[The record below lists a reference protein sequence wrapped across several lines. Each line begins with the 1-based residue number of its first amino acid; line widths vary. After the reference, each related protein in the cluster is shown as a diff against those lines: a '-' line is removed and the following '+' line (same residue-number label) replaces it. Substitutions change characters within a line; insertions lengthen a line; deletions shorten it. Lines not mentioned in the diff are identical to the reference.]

1 MMEKLKL
8 SAPPASPHELPR
20 PASPSSSSSSA
31 SPPSCASVEQ
41 HSPLQTSNSAPSNV
55 ITTSHPG
62 KSRHTENVSTS
73 AQPPIILTAVLSNH
87 QVGTTDA
94 PEPVVMETEQEN
106 EADKLR
112 STSAAPTDG
121 SPSLSSPPPLLP
133 APAKTSPCPLP
144 PPTSTAAAPSS
155 SSSSSPLPPH
165 IPVISL
171 GHSKPPLPLPN
182 TPLTALHPIPNL
194 IHGPLGDIR
203 RGQPSVLSMVGPVSS
218 GLSGG
223 PGGPSAVPSG
233 PLLAQQYL
241 PAPPFLTSSYLGPSG
256 GNFGVINNSRLKR
269 RPSSHFE
276 MEINDCPP
284 QKLARRVFTN
294 SRERWRQQN
303 VNGAFSELRKLI
315 PTHPPD
321 KKLSKNEIL
330 RLAVKYINFLVTL
343 LNDQAQDKSR
353 DSGEDDAE
361 DGLDGKRQKSLYQRE
376 TLATSRPAAVTAHRD
391 SADSVIALANSPAT
405 SSCYGDT
412 DSEES
417 FGAKTS
423 VVTHG
428 IMGKVKGQ
436 IRMVAGND
444 ER

>member
-1 MMEKLKL
+1 MMEKLKH
-8 SAPPASPHELPR
+8 SAPPASPPDLLC
-20 PASPSSSSSSA
+20 PASSSSPSSSTSSQ
-31 SPPSCASVEQ
+31 SCASVEP
-41 HSPLQTSNSAPSNV
+41 HSPSASLDPIRSPHLKNKTGLTEHVNTSTPAMIRS
-55 ITTSHPG
+55 
-62 KSRHTENVSTS
+62 
-73 AQPPIILTAVLSNH
+73 PIILTTVL
-87 QVGTTDA
+87 
-94 PEPVVMETEQEN
+94 
-106 EADKLR
+106 
-112 STSAAPTDG
+112 TSHHAEG
-121 SPSLSSPPPLLP
+121 SPTLSSPPPLLP

-144 PPTSTAAAPSS
+144 PATSTTAVPSS
-155 SSSSSPLPPH
+155 SSPSPLPPH

-182 TPLTALHPIPNL
+182 TPLTALHPIPSL
-194 IHGPLGDIR
+194 IHGLHRDIR
-203 RGQPSVLSMVGPVSS
+203 RSQQSYLSMIGPGAS
-218 GLSGG
+218 GISESL
-223 PGGPSAVPSG
+223 GGPSTGPSG
-233 PLLAQQYL
+233 SLLAQQYL
-241 PAPPFLTSSYLGPSG
+241 PSHPFLTSSYLGPSG
-256 GNFGVINNSRLKR
+256 GNYGVNNNIRIKR

-276 MEINDCPP
+276 MELNECPP

-343 LNDQAQDKSR
+343 LNDQAQDKSKNS
-353 DSGEDDAE
+353 DEDQAEDDSSAA
-361 DGLDGKRQKSLYQRE
+361 GLDGNNQR
-376 TLATSRPAAVTAHRD
+376 TMFQRDTPLTTARPAAVASAHRD
-391 SADSVIALANSPAT
+391 SNDSIIVMVNSPAT

-423 VVTHG
+423 LVTHD
-428 IMGKVKGQ
+428 ILGKVKSQ
-436 IRMVAGND
+436 IRMVAATND